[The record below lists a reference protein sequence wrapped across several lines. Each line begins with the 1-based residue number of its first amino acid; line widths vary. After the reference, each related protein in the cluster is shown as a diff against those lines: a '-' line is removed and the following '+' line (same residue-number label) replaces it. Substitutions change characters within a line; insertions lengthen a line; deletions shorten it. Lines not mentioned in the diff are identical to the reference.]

1 MYNARGCRDIFKKFR
16 PRRISLEIWLEIG
29 RRNHPIET
37 RLGIWRD
44 TPIAGKRER
53 EGERYWSRTVSWFP
67 WTRHLAVIN
76 DKGW

>member
-1 MYNARGCRDIFKKFR
+1 MYNALGCRDIFKKFR

-53 EGERYWSRTVSWFP
+53 EGERDIGVGPLVGSLG
-67 WTRHLAVIN
+67 LAI
-76 DKGW
+76 WQ